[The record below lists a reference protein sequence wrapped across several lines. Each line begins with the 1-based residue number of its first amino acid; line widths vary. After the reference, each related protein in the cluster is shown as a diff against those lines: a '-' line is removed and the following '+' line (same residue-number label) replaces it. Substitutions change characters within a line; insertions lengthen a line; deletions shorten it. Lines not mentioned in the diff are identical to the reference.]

1 MARSSSAQKIARLA
15 ERGKGKKVRF
25 QGGSVFPTVV
35 LVVCLLGA
43 VLIAYARQSQPV
55 VDAGAVAEQ
64 KYSTAFG
71 VYKCDAFV
79 DLTLDPL
86 AGSATATDAD
96 PFASIT
102 NDTPIGILDQ
112 GVVGWMPQVL
122 AGQRNAKLGAILDLY
137 GIEVTDDSIVFP
149 PSISGGETLSEA
161 DTKCGD
167 ADATIQVLTWVDGAD
182 VANSQKSIAAF
193 DGVKLSS
200 DRMAIVL
207 AFVADGTEVPMP
219 TDAMNL
225 LPQAQPA
232 E

>member
-43 VLIAYARQSQPV
+43 VLIAYARQSQPT
-55 VDAGAVAEQ
+55 VDATKAAEQ

-71 VYKCDAFV
+71 VYKCDAYLDLGTLGV
-79 DLTLDPL
+79 DIGAIDP
-86 AGSATATDAD
+86 AD
-96 PFASIT
+96 PFSSIT
-102 NDTPIGILDQ
+102 TDAPIGVINN

-137 GIEVTDDSIVFP
+137 GIKVTDSEIVLP
-149 PSISGGETLSEA
+149 ASISGGETLSET

-167 ADATIQVLTWVDGAD
+167 ADATIEVLAWNDGAD
-182 VANSQKSIAAF
+182 AASSQKSIAAF

-200 DRMAIVL
+200 DRMSIVL
-207 AFVADGTEVPMP
+207 AFVADGAEVPMP
-219 TDAMNL
+219 IDAMAL
-225 LPQAQPA
+225 LPQVQSAK
-232 E
+232 

>member
-25 QGGSVFPTVV
+25 QGGSVFPTVI

-43 VLIAYARQSQPV
+43 ILIAYARQSEPV
-55 VDAGAVAEQ
+55 VDATKVAEQ

-71 VYKCDAFV
+71 VYKCDAFLDLGTLGV
-79 DLTLDPL
+79 DIGAIDP
-86 AGSATATDAD
+86 AD
-96 PFASIT
+96 PFSSIT
-102 NDTPIGILDQ
+102 TDAPIGVINN

-137 GIEVTDDSIVFP
+137 GISVNDDQIVLP
-149 PSISGGETLSEA
+149 ASISGGETLSEA

-167 ADATIQVLTWVDGAD
+167 ADATIQVLSWNDGAD
-182 VANSQKSIAAF
+182 AANSQKSIAAF

-200 DRMAIVL
+200 DRQSIVL

-219 TDAMNL
+219 LDAMAL